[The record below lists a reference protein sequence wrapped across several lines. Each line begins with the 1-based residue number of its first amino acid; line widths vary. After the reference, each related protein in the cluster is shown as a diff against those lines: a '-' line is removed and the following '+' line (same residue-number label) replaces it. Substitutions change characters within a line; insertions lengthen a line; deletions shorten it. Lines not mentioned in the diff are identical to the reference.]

1 MTVMTRPKSRTPGA
15 PRPGGRSAA
24 GKGPRGNSGQ
34 GSSSALAE
42 MLRRQAQN
50 PRPGAGQQQ
59 PPDEGEDGRRQR
71 PTLPPRPG
79 H

>member
-1 MTVMTRPKSRTPGA
+1 MARPRKST
-15 PRPGGRSAA
+15 S
-24 GKGPRGNSGQ
+24 GKGPRGSNAQGSRSGQ

-59 PPDEGEDGRRQR
+59 PPREGDGARPVAPRR
-71 PTLPPRPG
+71 PPG
-79 H
+79 QH